1 MPTYTV
7 RAPNGKSYKITGPAG
22 ATNAQLER
30 ALLEAY
36 PDAGRAAPKQRVAP
50 PRTRGSGI
58 APVNALLDNI
68 NEILIGVP
76 EGAYNLAAMVT
87 DPISGM
93 IFGKEAVKQAQG
105 QRRAATDYLS
115 RKLVT
120 QPRPLAR
127 SLGQSMAPAAAVTR
141 TANVLA
147 PLAPKIPVIGDAVS
161 KVLKSTATGGV
172 GVKGASIPETI
183 ALKVAGGGT
192 SGATT
197 AALMGE
203 NPVEGG
209 LYGAGLPIVGTI
221 LKKLGGGAV
230 DIFRMS
236 KVEAGKIIREALGKD
251 VDAAKAAFAQ
261 LSPDDQRLAQQ
272 VLIEAGVEPSPFI
285 ALGDIAGKQMDPD
298 TTRIILEQQKAAR
311 DARHAAISGGA
322 DPTAQRAA
330 VEAERR
336 AVNEATGPAREA
348 ALGDIK
354 KTNAAVAETERLTND
369 LQRRADEQS
378 ALARRMA
385 FGANRAEELLATSNR
400 FDDYAQAL
408 DEGIAGERITDAG
421 KINVIRGR
429 AGAMTQRGETA
440 AQNAIDLRR
449 QAREAKLP
457 RGSRIIADIFS
468 DFAPEN
474 PEPLL
479 ASPLVAT
486 LRQQASAEGIRTS
499 SARRALLKL
508 ANQIEGAADQN
519 GMLNP
524 YDLYTL
530 RKEASDIVEKYVASS
545 AQPSTGSKKR
555 AAGLVIGFKNAV
567 DKALGPKFQD
577 YLVQHQLGMQKVN
590 MQELAARGA
599 QLAEESPDEFIALMN
614 RRRPKVVEDV
624 YGKGTNQFDISGLAL
639 ADPERYLALKS
650 SARELETLNR
660 MNELTSSGQAR
671 AQNILSAQ
679 EPGKLSR
686 AAMSII
692 RAKYP
697 PLAFLGTGTQ
707 GATSAFVTPAV
718 QKEIAKAYESGANMR
733 AAMNELPTAVRMSN
747 EVQQR
752 LSPTARNIMA
762 QQFGAPSTL
771 GAEYNFPDIDP
782 ETGEPLVDV
791 DFSEGYAVP
800 IYGRLSRNA
809 MRR

>member
-1 MPTYTV
+1 MATV
-7 RAPNGKSYKITGPAG
+7 
-22 ATNAQLER
+22 AQLEA
-30 ALLEAY
+30 ALMKADAAGDEA
-36 PDAGRAAPKQRVAP
+36 AAREIAAEIKRVRTVQSAPKQRVAP

-58 APVNALLDNI
+58 APVNAFLDNI
-68 NEILIGVP
+68 NEILLGIP
-76 EGAYNLAAMVT
+76 EGTYNLAAMVT
-87 DPISGM
+87 DPISRM

-105 QRRAATDYLS
+105 QRRAVTDYLS
-115 RKLVT
+115 RNLVT

-127 SLGQSMAPAAAVTR
+127 SLGQSIAPAAAVTR

-147 PLAPKIPVIGDAVS
+147 PLAPKIPVIGDTVS
-161 KVLKSTATGGV
+161 KVLASTATGGI
-172 GVKGASIPETI
+172 GVRGASIPETI

-203 NPVEGG
+203 DPVEGG

-251 VDAAKAAFAQ
+251 VDAARAAFAQ

-311 DARHAAISGGA
+311 DARLAAISGGA

-378 ALARRMA
+378 GLARRMTL
-385 FGANRAEELLATSNR
+385 GAERAETRLNQMDDFGNV
-400 FDDYAQAL
+400 FDPAAV
-408 DEGIAGERITDAG
+408 ARERG
-421 KINVIRGR
+421 V

-524 YDLYTL
+524 YDLYTI

-650 SARELETLNR
+650 SAKELETLNR

-686 AAMSII
+686 AAMSVI

-733 AAMNELPTAVRMSN
+733 AAMDVLPTAVRMSN

-782 ETGEPLVDV
+782 ESGEPLVDV

-800 IYGRLSRNA
+800 IYGNIPRDKRFKNLNA

>member
-7 RAPNGKSYKITGPAG
+7 RAPNGKTYKITGPAG
-22 ATNAQLER
+22 ATNAQIER
-30 ALLEAY
+30 AVLEAY

-50 PRTRGSGI
+50 PRTRGSGVG
-58 APVNALLDNI
+58 AVNALLDNI
-68 NEILIGVP
+68 NEIILGVP

-120 QPRPLAR
+120 KPRPLAR
-127 SLGQSMAPAAAVTR
+127 ELGRTIAPGAAVTR

-147 PLAPKIPVIGDAVS
+147 PLAPRIPVIGDAVS
-161 KVLKSTATGGV
+161 KVLKSTASGGI

-183 ALKVAGGGT
+183 ALKVTGGGA
-192 SGATT
+192 SGAST
-197 AALMGE
+197 AALMGQD
-203 NPVEGG
+203 PIEGG

-236 KVEAGKIIREALGKD
+236 KVQAGKIIREALGKD

-261 LSPDDQRLAQQ
+261 LSPGDQRLAQQ
-272 VLIEAGVEPSPFI
+272 VLIEAGVEPSPFFGLGKI
-285 ALGDIAGKQMDPD
+285 ASNQMDPD
-298 TTRIILEQQKAAR
+298 ATRIILEQQEAAR
-311 DARHAAISGGA
+311 NARLAGISGGA

-330 VEAERR
+330 ADVERR
-336 AVNEATGPAREA
+336 AVNEATTPAREA
-348 ALGDIK
+348 ALSRK
-354 KTNAAVAETERLTND
+354 PMLAA
-369 LQRRADEQS
+369 
-378 ALARRMA
+378 
-385 FGANRAEELLATSNR
+385 
-400 FDDYAQAL
+400 
-408 DEGIAGERITDAG
+408 
-421 KINVIRGR
+421 
-429 AGAMTQRGETA
+429 
-440 AQNAIDLRR
+440 
-449 QAREAKLP
+449 
-457 RGSRIIADIFS
+457 
-468 DFAPEN
+468 
-474 PEPLL
+474 
-479 ASPLVAT
+479 PLVNT
-486 LRQQASAEGIRTS
+486 LRQQAEAKGVRTS

-508 ANQIEGAADQN
+508 ANQIEGATDQN
-519 GMLNP
+519 GMLDP

-555 AAGLVIGFKNAV
+555 AAGLVMGFKNAV
-567 DKALGPKFQD
+567 DEALGPAFKD
-577 YLVQHQLGMQKVN
+577 YLVQHQRGMQNVN
-590 MQELAARGA
+590 IQELAARGA
-599 QLAEESPDEFIALMN
+599 QLAEESPDEFIKLMN

-639 ADPERYLALKS
+639 ADPARYLALKS
-650 SARELETLNR
+650 SAKELETLSK
-660 MNELTSSGQAR
+660 MDKLASSGQAR

-686 AAMSII
+686 HVSSII

-718 QKEIAKAYESGANMR
+718 QKEIAKAYESGPNMM
-733 AAMNELPTAVRMSN
+733 AAMNELPTAVRMS
-747 EVQQR
+747 EQVQQR
-752 LSPTARNIMA
+752 LSPTARNVMA

-771 GAEYNFPDIDP
+771 GAQYNFPDIDP
-782 ETGEPLVDV
+782 ESGEPLVDI
-791 DFSEGYAVP
+791 DFSEGYPVP
-800 IYGRLSRNA
+800 IYGRLSRNS

>member
-1 MPTYTV
+1 MATV
-7 RAPNGKSYKITGPAG
+7 
-22 ATNAQLER
+22 AQLEA
-30 ALLEAY
+30 ALMKADAAGDEA
-36 PDAGRAAPKQRVAP
+36 AAREIAAEIKRVRTVQSAPKKRVAP

-58 APVNALLDNI
+58 APVNAFLDNI

-87 DPISGM
+87 DPISRM
-93 IFGKEAVKQAQG
+93 VFGKEAVKQAQG

-115 RKLVT
+115 RNLVT

-147 PLAPKIPVIGDAVS
+147 PLAPKIPVIGDTVS
-161 KVLKSTATGGV
+161 KVLASTATGGV

-221 LKKLGGGAV
+221 LKKLGGRAV

-251 VDAAKAAFAQ
+251 VDAARAAFAQ

-285 ALGDIAGKQMDPD
+285 ALGNIAGKQMDPD

-311 DARHAAISGGA
+311 DARLAAISGGA

-336 AVNEATGPAREA
+336 AVNETTGPAREA

-354 KTNAAVAETERLTND
+354 KTNAAVAETERLTSD

-378 ALARRMA
+378 GLARRMTL
-385 FGANRAEELLATSNR
+385 GAERAETRLNQMDDFGNV
-400 FDDYAQAL
+400 FDPAAVAR
-408 DEGIAGERITDAG
+408 ERGI
-421 KINVIRGR
+421 

-524 YDLYTL
+524 YDLYTV

-650 SARELETLNR
+650 SAKELETLNR

-686 AAMSII
+686 AAMSVI

-733 AAMNELPTAVRMSN
+733 AAMDVLPTAVHMSN

-782 ETGEPLVDV
+782 ESGEPLVDV

-800 IYGRLSRNA
+800 IYGNIPRDKRFKNLNA

>member
-7 RAPNGKSYKITGPAG
+7 RAPNGKTYKITGPAG
-22 ATNAQLER
+22 ATNAQIER
-30 ALLEAY
+30 AVLEAY
-36 PDAGRAAPKQRVAP
+36 PDASGAAPKKRVAP
-50 PRTRGSGI
+50 PRTRGSGVG
-58 APVNALLDNI
+58 AVNAVLDNI
-68 NEILIGVP
+68 NEIILGVP

-115 RKLVT
+115 RNLVT
-120 QPRPLAR
+120 KPRPLAR
-127 SLGQSMAPAAAVTR
+127 ELGRTIAPGAAVTR

-147 PLAPKIPVIGDAVS
+147 PLAPKIPVVGDVVS
-161 KVLKSTATGGV
+161 KVLKSTASGGI

-183 ALKVAGGGT
+183 ALKVAGGGA
-192 SGATT
+192 SGAST
-197 AALMGE
+197 AALMGQD
-203 NPVEGG
+203 PVEGG

-236 KVEAGKIIREALGKD
+236 KVQAGKIIREALGKD

-261 LSPDDQRLAQQ
+261 LSPGDQRLAQQ
-272 VLIEAGVEPSPFI
+272 VLIEAGVEPSPFFGLGKI
-285 ALGDIAGKQMDPD
+285 ASNQMDPD
-298 TTRIILEQQKAAR
+298 ATRIILEQQEAAR
-311 DARHAAISGGA
+311 NARLAGISGGA

-330 VEAERR
+330 IDVERR
-336 AVNEATGPAREA
+336 AVNEATTPAREA
-348 ALGDIK
+348 ALSRK
-354 KTNAAVAETERLTND
+354 PMLAA
-369 LQRRADEQS
+369 
-378 ALARRMA
+378 
-385 FGANRAEELLATSNR
+385 
-400 FDDYAQAL
+400 
-408 DEGIAGERITDAG
+408 
-421 KINVIRGR
+421 
-429 AGAMTQRGETA
+429 
-440 AQNAIDLRR
+440 
-449 QAREAKLP
+449 
-457 RGSRIIADIFS
+457 
-468 DFAPEN
+468 
-474 PEPLL
+474 
-479 ASPLVAT
+479 PLVNT
-486 LRQQASAEGIRTS
+486 LRQQAEAKGVRTS

-508 ANQIEGAADQN
+508 ANQIEGATDQN
-519 GMLNP
+519 GMLDP

-555 AAGLVIGFKNAV
+555 AAGLVMGFKNAV
-567 DKALGPKFQD
+567 DEALGPAFKD
-577 YLVQHQLGMQKVN
+577 YLVQHQRGMQNVN
-590 MQELAARGA
+590 IQELAARGA
-599 QLAEESPDEFIALMN
+599 QLAEESPDEFIKLMN

-639 ADPERYLALKS
+639 ADPARYLALKS
-650 SARELETLNR
+650 SAKELETLSK
-660 MNELTSSGQAR
+660 MDKLASSGQAR

-718 QKEIAKAYESGANMR
+718 QKEIAKAYESGPNMM
-733 AAMNELPTAVRMSN
+733 AAISELPTSVRMS
-747 EVQQR
+747 EQVQQR
-752 LSPTARNIMA
+752 LSPTTRNVMA

-771 GAEYNFPDIDP
+771 GAQYNFPDIDP
-782 ETGEPLVDV
+782 ESGEPLVDI

-800 IYGRLSRNA
+800 IYGRLSRNS

>member
-1 MPTYTV
+1 MATV
-7 RAPNGKSYKITGPAG
+7 
-22 ATNAQLER
+22 AQLEA
-30 ALLEAY
+30 ALMKADAAGDEA
-36 PDAGRAAPKQRVAP
+36 AAREIAAEIKRVRTVRAAPKQRAAP

-58 APVNALLDNI
+58 APVNAFFDNV
-68 NEILIGVP
+68 NEILLGIP
-76 EGAYNLAAMVT
+76 EGTYNLAAMVT
-87 DPISGM
+87 DPISRM
-93 IFGKEAVKQAQG
+93 VFGKEAVKQAQG

-115 RKLVT
+115 RNLVT

-127 SLGQSMAPAAAVTR
+127 SLGQSIGPGAVVSR
-141 TANVLA
+141 TAKVLA

-161 KVLKSTATGGV
+161 KVLKSTASGGI

-251 VDAAKAAFAQ
+251 VDAAKKAFAQ

-311 DARHAAISGGA
+311 DARLAAISGGA

-348 ALGDIK
+348 ALSDIK
-354 KTNAAVAETERLTND
+354 KTNAAVAGTERLTGD
-369 LQRRADEQS
+369 LQRPA
-378 ALARRMA
+378 
-385 FGANRAEELLATSNR
+385 
-400 FDDYAQAL
+400 
-408 DEGIAGERITDAG
+408 
-421 KINVIRGR
+421 
-429 AGAMTQRGETA
+429 
-440 AQNAIDLRR
+440 
-449 QAREAKLP
+449 P

-686 AAMSII
+686 AAMSVI

-707 GATSAFVTPAV
+707 GAASAFVTPAV

>member
-7 RAPNGKSYKITGPAG
+7 RAPNGKTYKITGPAG
-22 ATNAQLER
+22 ATNAQIER
-30 ALLEAY
+30 AVLEAY

-50 PRTRGSGI
+50 PRTRGSGVG
-58 APVNALLDNI
+58 AVNALLDNI
-68 NEILIGVP
+68 NEIILGVP

-120 QPRPLAR
+120 KPRPLAR
-127 SLGQSMAPAAAVTR
+127 ELGRTIAPGAAVTR

-147 PLAPKIPVIGDAVS
+147 PLAPRIPVIGDAVS
-161 KVLKSTATGGV
+161 KVLKSTASGGI

-183 ALKVAGGGT
+183 ALKVTGGGA
-192 SGATT
+192 SGAST
-197 AALMGE
+197 AALMGQD
-203 NPVEGG
+203 PIEGG

-236 KVEAGKIIREALGKD
+236 KVQAGKIIREALGKD

-261 LSPDDQRLAQQ
+261 LSPGDQRLAQQ
-272 VLIEAGVEPSPFI
+272 VLIEAGVEPSPFFGLGKI
-285 ALGDIAGKQMDPD
+285 ASNQMDPD
-298 TTRIILEQQKAAR
+298 ATRIILEQQEAAR
-311 DARHAAISGGA
+311 NARLAGISGGA

-330 VEAERR
+330 IDVERR
-336 AVNEATGPAREA
+336 AVNEATGPARET
-348 ALGDIK
+348 ALGTIK
-354 KTNAAVAETERLTND
+354 ETNVAVSEAERLANAARQQA
-369 LQRRADEQS
+369 AEQS
-378 ALARRMA
+378 GLARRMT
-385 FGANRAEELLATSNR
+385 FGAERAETRLGQM
-400 FDDYAQAL
+400 DDLGDVFNPQAV
-408 DEGIAGERITDAG
+408 ARERG
-421 KINVIRGR
+421 V
-429 AGAMTQRGETA
+429 AGAMTQRGEQA
-440 AQNAIDLRR
+440 AQQAIDLRQ
-449 QAREAKLP
+449 QARGME
-457 RGSRIIADIFS
+457 DIV
-468 DFAPEN
+468 AELAAQN
-474 PEPLL
+474 REPLL
-479 ASPLVAT
+479 AAPLVAT
-486 LRQQASAEGIRTS
+486 LRQQAGAEGVRTS

-508 ANQIEGAADQN
+508 ASQIEGAADQN

-567 DKALGPKFQD
+567 DEALGPAFKD
-577 YLVQHQLGMQKVN
+577 YLVQHQRGMQNVN
-590 MQELAARGA
+590 IQELAARGA
-599 QLAEESPDEFIALMN
+599 QLAEETPDEFIALM
-614 RRRPKVVEDV
+614 RGKRPKIVEDV
-624 YGKGTNQFDISGLAL
+624 YGKGTNQYDIGGLAL
-639 ADPERYLALKS
+639 ADPARYLAMKS
-650 SARELETLNR
+650 SAKELETLNR
-660 MNELTSSGQAR
+660 MGELASSGQAR

-718 QKEIAKAYESGANMR
+718 QKEIAKAYESGPNMM
-733 AAMNELPTAVRMSN
+733 AAMNELPTAVRMS
-747 EVQQR
+747 EQVQQR
-752 LSPTARNIMA
+752 LSPTARNVMA

-771 GAEYNFPDIDP
+771 GAQYNFPDIDP
-782 ETGEPLVDV
+782 ESGEPLVDI
-791 DFSEGYAVP
+791 DFSEGYPVP
-800 IYGRLSRNA
+800 IYGRLSRNS
-809 MRR
+809 MSR

>member
-22 ATNAQLER
+22 ATKAQLER
-30 ALLEAY
+30 AVLEAY
-36 PDAGRAAPKQRVAP
+36 PDAGRAAPKQRAAP

-58 APVNALLDNI
+58 APVNAFLDNI

-87 DPISGM
+87 DPISRM

-105 QRRAATDYLS
+105 QRRAATDYVS
-115 RKLVT
+115 RNLVT

-127 SLGQSMAPAAAVTR
+127 SLGQSIGPGAVVSR
-141 TANVLA
+141 TAKVLA
-147 PLAPKIPVIGDAVS
+147 PLAPKIPVIGDTVS
-161 KVLKSTATGGV
+161 KVLTSTASGGV

-203 NPVEGG
+203 DPVEGG

-221 LKKLGGGAV
+221 LKKLGGRAV

-251 VDAAKAAFAQ
+251 VDAARAAFAQ

-285 ALGDIAGKQMDPD
+285 ALGDIAERQMDPD

-311 DARHAAISGGA
+311 DARLAAISGGA

-336 AVNEATGPAREA
+336 AVNETTGPAREA

-354 KTNAAVAETERLTND
+354 KTNAAVAGTGRLTGD
-369 LQRRADEQS
+369 LQR
-378 ALARRMA
+378 
-385 FGANRAEELLATSNR
+385 
-400 FDDYAQAL
+400 
-408 DEGIAGERITDAG
+408 
-421 KINVIRGR
+421 
-429 AGAMTQRGETA
+429 A
-440 AQNAIDLRR
+440 A
-449 QAREAKLP
+449 P

-524 YDLYTL
+524 YDLYTV

-577 YLVQHQLGMQKVN
+577 YLVQHQLGMQKLN

-639 ADPERYLALKS
+639 ADPARYLALKS
-650 SARELETLNR
+650 SAKELETLNR
-660 MNELTSSGQAR
+660 MSELTSSGQAR

-686 AAMSII
+686 AAMSVI

-697 PLAFLGTGTQ
+697 PLAFLGAGTQ

-733 AAMNELPTAVRMSN
+733 AAMDVLPTAVRMSN

-782 ETGEPLVDV
+782 ESGEPLVDV

-800 IYGRLSRNA
+800 IYGNIPRDKRFKNLNA

>member
-1 MPTYTV
+1 MATV
-7 RAPNGKSYKITGPAG
+7 
-22 ATNAQLER
+22 AQLEA
-30 ALLEAY
+30 ALMKADAAGDEA
-36 PDAGRAAPKQRVAP
+36 AAREIAAEIKRVRTARSAPKQRVAP
-50 PRTRGSGI
+50 SRTRGSGI
-58 APVNALLDNI
+58 APVNAFLDNI
-68 NEILIGVP
+68 NEILIGIP
-76 EGAYNLAAMVT
+76 EGTYNLAAMVT
-87 DPISGM
+87 DPISRM

-115 RKLVT
+115 RNLVT

-127 SLGQSMAPAAAVTR
+127 SLGQSIAPAAAVTR

-161 KVLKSTATGGV
+161 KVLTSTATGGV

-251 VDAAKAAFAQ
+251 VDAAKKAFAQ

-311 DARHAAISGGA
+311 DARLAAISGGA

-348 ALGDIK
+348 ALSDIK
-354 KTNAAVAETERLTND
+354 KTNAAVAGTERLTGD
-369 LQRRADEQS
+369 LQRPA
-378 ALARRMA
+378 
-385 FGANRAEELLATSNR
+385 
-400 FDDYAQAL
+400 
-408 DEGIAGERITDAG
+408 
-421 KINVIRGR
+421 
-429 AGAMTQRGETA
+429 
-440 AQNAIDLRR
+440 
-449 QAREAKLP
+449 P

-686 AAMSII
+686 AAMSVI

-707 GATSAFVTPAV
+707 GAASAFVTPAV

-782 ETGEPLVDV
+782 ESGEPLVDV

-800 IYGRLSRNA
+800 IYGNIPRDKRFKNLNA

>member
-1 MPTYTV
+1 MATV
-7 RAPNGKSYKITGPAG
+7 
-22 ATNAQLER
+22 AQLEA
-30 ALLEAY
+30 ALMKADAAGDEA
-36 PDAGRAAPKQRVAP
+36 AAREIAAEIKRTRTAKPAKQRVAP
-50 PRTRGSGI
+50 PRTRGSGVG
-58 APVNALLDNI
+58 AVNALLDNI
-68 NEILIGVP
+68 NEIILGVP

-120 QPRPLAR
+120 KPRPLAR
-127 SLGQSMAPAAAVTR
+127 ELGRTIAPGAAVTR

-147 PLAPKIPVIGDAVS
+147 PLAPKIPVVGDVVS
-161 KVLKSTATGGV
+161 KVLKSTASGGI

-183 ALKVAGGGT
+183 ALKVAGGGA
-192 SGATT
+192 SGAST
-197 AALMGE
+197 AALMGQD
-203 NPVEGG
+203 PIEGG

-261 LSPDDQRLAQQ
+261 LSPGDQRLAQQ
-272 VLIEAGVEPSPFI
+272 VLIEAGVEPSPFFGLGKI
-285 ALGDIAGKQMDPD
+285 ASNQMDPD
-298 TTRIILEQQKAAR
+298 ATRIILEQQEAAR
-311 DARHAAISGGA
+311 NARLAGISGGA

-330 VEAERR
+330 ADVGRR
-336 AVNEATGPAREA
+336 AVNEATTPAREA
-348 ALGDIK
+348 ALSRK
-354 KTNAAVAETERLTND
+354 PMLAA
-369 LQRRADEQS
+369 
-378 ALARRMA
+378 
-385 FGANRAEELLATSNR
+385 
-400 FDDYAQAL
+400 
-408 DEGIAGERITDAG
+408 
-421 KINVIRGR
+421 
-429 AGAMTQRGETA
+429 
-440 AQNAIDLRR
+440 
-449 QAREAKLP
+449 
-457 RGSRIIADIFS
+457 
-468 DFAPEN
+468 
-474 PEPLL
+474 
-479 ASPLVAT
+479 PLVNT
-486 LRQQASAEGIRTS
+486 LRQQAEAKGVRTS

-508 ANQIEGAADQN
+508 ANQIEGATDQN
-519 GMLNP
+519 GMLDP

-555 AAGLVIGFKNAV
+555 AAGLVMGFKNAV
-567 DKALGPKFQD
+567 DEALGPAFKD
-577 YLVQHQLGMQKVN
+577 YLVQHQRGMQNVN
-590 MQELAARGA
+590 IQELAARGA
-599 QLAEESPDEFIALMN
+599 QLAEESPDEFIKLMN

-639 ADPERYLALKS
+639 ADPARYLALKS
-650 SARELETLNR
+650 SAKELETLSK
-660 MNELTSSGQAR
+660 MDKLASSGQAR

-718 QKEIAKAYESGANMR
+718 QKEIAKAYESGPNMM
-733 AAMNELPTAVRMSN
+733 AAMNELPTAVRMS
-747 EVQQR
+747 EQVQQR
-752 LSPTARNIMA
+752 LSPTARNVMA

-771 GAEYNFPDIDP
+771 GAQYNFPDIDP
-782 ETGEPLVDV
+782 ESGEPLVDI
-791 DFSEGYAVP
+791 DFSEGYPVP
-800 IYGRLSRNA
+800 IYGRVSRNM

>member
-58 APVNALLDNI
+58 APVNAFFDNF
-68 NEILIGVP
+68 NEILLGIP
-76 EGAYNLAAMVT
+76 EGTYNLAAMVT
-87 DPISGM
+87 DPISRM

-115 RKLVT
+115 RNLVT

-127 SLGQSMAPAAAVTR
+127 SLGQSIGPGAVVSR
-141 TANVLA
+141 TAKVLA
-147 PLAPKIPVIGDAVS
+147 PLAPKIPVIGDTVS
-161 KVLKSTATGGV
+161 NVLKSTATGGI

-251 VDAAKAAFAQ
+251 VDAAKKAFAQ

-348 ALGDIK
+348 ALSDIK

-378 ALARRMA
+378 GLARRMTL
-385 FGANRAEELLATSNR
+385 GAERAETRLNQMDDFGNV
-400 FDDYAQAL
+400 FDPAAVAR
-408 DEGIAGERITDAG
+408 ERGI
-421 KINVIRGR
+421 

-449 QAREAKLP
+449 EAREAKLP

-524 YDLYTL
+524 YDLYTI

-624 YGKGTNQFDISGLAL
+624 DGKGTNQFDISGLAL

-752 LSPTARNIMA
+752 LSPTARNVMA

-800 IYGRLSRNA
+800 IYGDIPENKRFKNLNA

>member
-1 MPTYTV
+1 MATV
-7 RAPNGKSYKITGPAG
+7 
-22 ATNAQLER
+22 AQLEA
-30 ALLEAY
+30 ALMKADAAGDEA
-36 PDAGRAAPKQRVAP
+36 AAREIAAEIKRTRTAKPAKQRVAP
-50 PRTRGSGI
+50 PRTRGSGVG
-58 APVNALLDNI
+58 AVNALLDNI
-68 NEILIGVP
+68 NEIILGVP

-120 QPRPLAR
+120 KPRPLAR
-127 SLGQSMAPAAAVTR
+127 ELGRTIAPGAAVTR

-147 PLAPKIPVIGDAVS
+147 PLAPKIPVVGDVVS
-161 KVLKSTATGGV
+161 KVLKSTASGGI

-192 SGATT
+192 SGAST
-197 AALMGE
+197 AALMGQD
-203 NPVEGG
+203 PIEGG

-261 LSPDDQRLAQQ
+261 LSPGDQRLAQQ
-272 VLIEAGVEPSPFI
+272 VLIEAGVEPSPFFGLGKI
-285 ALGDIAGKQMDPD
+285 ASNQMDPD
-298 TTRIILEQQKAAR
+298 ATRIILEQQEAAR
-311 DARHAAISGGA
+311 NARLAGISGGA

-330 VEAERR
+330 ADVGRR
-336 AVNEATGPAREA
+336 AVNEATTPAREA
-348 ALGDIK
+348 ALSRK
-354 KTNAAVAETERLTND
+354 PMLAA
-369 LQRRADEQS
+369 
-378 ALARRMA
+378 
-385 FGANRAEELLATSNR
+385 
-400 FDDYAQAL
+400 
-408 DEGIAGERITDAG
+408 
-421 KINVIRGR
+421 
-429 AGAMTQRGETA
+429 
-440 AQNAIDLRR
+440 
-449 QAREAKLP
+449 
-457 RGSRIIADIFS
+457 
-468 DFAPEN
+468 
-474 PEPLL
+474 
-479 ASPLVAT
+479 PLVNT
-486 LRQQASAEGIRTS
+486 LRQQAEAKGVRTS

-508 ANQIEGAADQN
+508 ANQIEGATDQN
-519 GMLNP
+519 GMLDP

-530 RKEASDIVEKYVASS
+530 RKEASDIIEKYVASS

-555 AAGLVIGFKNAV
+555 AAGLVMGFKNAV
-567 DKALGPKFQD
+567 DEALGPAFKD
-577 YLVQHQLGMQKVN
+577 YLVQHQRGMQNVN
-590 MQELAARGA
+590 IQELAARGA
-599 QLAEESPDEFIALMN
+599 QLAEESPDEFIKLMN

-639 ADPERYLALKS
+639 ADPARYLALKS
-650 SARELETLNR
+650 SAKELETLSK
-660 MNELTSSGQAR
+660 MDKLASSGQAR

-718 QKEIAKAYESGANMR
+718 QKEIAKAYESGPNMM
-733 AAMNELPTAVRMSN
+733 AAMNELPTAVRMS
-747 EVQQR
+747 EQVQQR
-752 LSPTARNIMA
+752 LSPTARNVMA

-771 GAEYNFPDIDP
+771 GAQYNFPDIDP
-782 ETGEPLVDV
+782 ESGEPLIDI

-800 IYGRLSRNA
+800 IYGRVSRNS

>member
-1 MPTYTV
+1 MATV
-7 RAPNGKSYKITGPAG
+7 
-22 ATNAQLER
+22 AQLEA
-30 ALLEAY
+30 ALMKADAAGDEA
-36 PDAGRAAPKQRVAP
+36 AAREIAAEIKRTRTAKPAKQRVAP
-50 PRTRGSGI
+50 PRTRGSGVG
-58 APVNALLDNI
+58 AVNALLDNI
-68 NEILIGVP
+68 NEIILGVP

-120 QPRPLAR
+120 KPRPLAR
-127 SLGQSMAPAAAVTR
+127 ELGRTIAPGAAVTR

-147 PLAPKIPVIGDAVS
+147 PLAPKIPVVGDVVS
-161 KVLKSTATGGV
+161 KVLKSTASGGI

-192 SGATT
+192 SGAST
-197 AALMGE
+197 AALMGQD
-203 NPVEGG
+203 PIEGG

-261 LSPDDQRLAQQ
+261 LSPGDQRLAQQ
-272 VLIEAGVEPSPFI
+272 VLIEAGVEPSPFFGLGKI
-285 ALGDIAGKQMDPD
+285 ASNQMDPD
-298 TTRIILEQQKAAR
+298 ATRIILEQQEAAR
-311 DARHAAISGGA
+311 NARLAGISGGA

-330 VEAERR
+330 ADVGRR
-336 AVNEATGPAREA
+336 AVNEATTPAREA
-348 ALGDIK
+348 ALSRK
-354 KTNAAVAETERLTND
+354 PMLAA
-369 LQRRADEQS
+369 
-378 ALARRMA
+378 
-385 FGANRAEELLATSNR
+385 
-400 FDDYAQAL
+400 
-408 DEGIAGERITDAG
+408 
-421 KINVIRGR
+421 
-429 AGAMTQRGETA
+429 
-440 AQNAIDLRR
+440 
-449 QAREAKLP
+449 
-457 RGSRIIADIFS
+457 
-468 DFAPEN
+468 
-474 PEPLL
+474 
-479 ASPLVAT
+479 PLVNT
-486 LRQQASAEGIRTS
+486 LRQQAEAKGVRTS

-508 ANQIEGAADQN
+508 ANQIEGATDQN
-519 GMLNP
+519 GMLDP

-530 RKEASDIVEKYVASS
+530 RKEASDIIEKYVASS

-555 AAGLVIGFKNAV
+555 AAGLVMGFKNAV
-567 DKALGPKFQD
+567 DEALGPAFKD
-577 YLVQHQLGMQKVN
+577 YLVQHQRGMQNVN
-590 MQELAARGA
+590 IQELAARGA
-599 QLAEESPDEFIALMN
+599 QLAEESPDEFIKLMN

-639 ADPERYLALKS
+639 ADPARYLALKS
-650 SARELETLNR
+650 SAKELETLSK
-660 MNELTSSGQAR
+660 MDKLASSGQAR

-718 QKEIAKAYESGANMR
+718 QKEIAKAYESGPNMM
-733 AAMNELPTAVRMSN
+733 AAMNELPTAVRMS
-747 EVQQR
+747 EQVQQR
-752 LSPTARNIMA
+752 LSPTARNVMA

-771 GAEYNFPDIDP
+771 GAQYNFPDIDP
-782 ETGEPLVDV
+782 ESGEPLIDI

-800 IYGRLSRNA
+800 IYGRVSRNM

>member
-1 MPTYTV
+1 MATV
-7 RAPNGKSYKITGPAG
+7 
-22 ATNAQLER
+22 AQLEA
-30 ALLEAY
+30 ALMKADAAGDEA
-36 PDAGRAAPKQRVAP
+36 AAREIAAEIKRTRTAKPAKQRVAP
-50 PRTRGSGI
+50 PRTRGSGVG
-58 APVNALLDNI
+58 AVNALLDNI
-68 NEILIGVP
+68 NEIILGVP

-120 QPRPLAR
+120 KPRPLAR
-127 SLGQSMAPAAAVTR
+127 ELGRTIAPGAAVTR

-147 PLAPKIPVIGDAVS
+147 PLAPKIPVVGDVVS
-161 KVLKSTATGGV
+161 KVLKSTASGGI

-192 SGATT
+192 SGAST
-197 AALMGE
+197 AALMGQD
-203 NPVEGG
+203 PIEGG

-221 LKKLGGGAV
+221 LKKLGGAAV

-261 LSPDDQRLAQQ
+261 LSPGDQRLAQQ
-272 VLIEAGVEPSPFI
+272 VLIEAGVEPSPFFGLGKI
-285 ALGDIAGKQMDPD
+285 ASNQMDPD
-298 TTRIILEQQKAAR
+298 ATRIILEQQEAAR
-311 DARHAAISGGA
+311 NARLAGISGGA

-330 VEAERR
+330 ADVGRR
-336 AVNEATGPAREA
+336 AVNEATTPAREA
-348 ALGDIK
+348 ALSRK
-354 KTNAAVAETERLTND
+354 PMLAA
-369 LQRRADEQS
+369 
-378 ALARRMA
+378 
-385 FGANRAEELLATSNR
+385 
-400 FDDYAQAL
+400 
-408 DEGIAGERITDAG
+408 
-421 KINVIRGR
+421 
-429 AGAMTQRGETA
+429 
-440 AQNAIDLRR
+440 
-449 QAREAKLP
+449 
-457 RGSRIIADIFS
+457 
-468 DFAPEN
+468 
-474 PEPLL
+474 
-479 ASPLVAT
+479 PLVNT
-486 LRQQASAEGIRTS
+486 LRQQAEAKGVRTS

-508 ANQIEGAADQN
+508 ANQIEGATDQN
-519 GMLNP
+519 GMLDP

-555 AAGLVIGFKNAV
+555 AAGLVMGFKNAV
-567 DKALGPKFQD
+567 DEALGPAFKD
-577 YLVQHQLGMQKVN
+577 YLVQHQRGMQNVN
-590 MQELAARGA
+590 IQELAARGA
-599 QLAEESPDEFIALMN
+599 QLAEESPDEFIKLMN

-639 ADPERYLALKS
+639 ADPARYLALKS
-650 SARELETLNR
+650 SAKELETLSK
-660 MNELTSSGQAR
+660 MDKLASSGQAR

-718 QKEIAKAYESGANMR
+718 QKEIAKAYESGPNMM
-733 AAMNELPTAVRMSN
+733 AAMNELPTAVRMS
-747 EVQQR
+747 EQVQQR
-752 LSPTARNIMA
+752 LSPTARNVMA

-771 GAEYNFPDIDP
+771 GAQYNFPDIDP
-782 ETGEPLVDV
+782 ESGEPLVDI
-791 DFSEGYAVP
+791 DFSEGYPVP
-800 IYGRLSRNA
+800 IYGRLSRNS
-809 MRR
+809 MSR

>member
-1 MPTYTV
+1 MATV
-7 RAPNGKSYKITGPAG
+7 
-22 ATNAQLER
+22 AQLEA
-30 ALLEAY
+30 ALMKADAAGDEA
-36 PDAGRAAPKQRVAP
+36 AAREIAAEIKRVRTVRSAPKQRVAP

-58 APVNALLDNI
+58 GAINAALDNI
-68 NEILIGVP
+68 NEIILGVP

-87 DPISGM
+87 DPISRM
-93 IFGKEAVKQAQG
+93 VFGEEAVKQAQG

-120 QPRPLAR
+120 KPRPLAR
-127 SLGQSMAPAAAVTR
+127 SLGQSIAPAAAVTR

-147 PLAPKIPVIGDAVS
+147 PLAPKIPVIGDVVS
-161 KVLKSTATGGV
+161 KVLKSTASGGI

-183 ALKVAGGGT
+183 ALKVVGGGT
-192 SGATT
+192 SGAST

-203 NPVEGG
+203 DPVEGG

-221 LKKLGGGAV
+221 LKKLGGAAV

-261 LSPDDQRLAQQ
+261 LSPNDQRLAQQ
-272 VLIEAGVEPSPFI
+272 VLIEAGVEPSPFFGLGKI
-285 ALGDIAGKQMDPD
+285 ASNQMDPD
-298 TTRIILEQQKAAR
+298 ATRIILEQQEAAR
-311 DARHAAISGGA
+311 NARLAGVSGGA

-330 VEAERR
+330 ADVERR
-336 AVNEATGPAREA
+336 AVNEATTPAREA
-348 ALGDIK
+348 ALSREPML
-354 KTNAAVAETERLTND
+354 AA
-369 LQRRADEQS
+369 
-378 ALARRMA
+378 
-385 FGANRAEELLATSNR
+385 
-400 FDDYAQAL
+400 
-408 DEGIAGERITDAG
+408 
-421 KINVIRGR
+421 
-429 AGAMTQRGETA
+429 
-440 AQNAIDLRR
+440 
-449 QAREAKLP
+449 
-457 RGSRIIADIFS
+457 
-468 DFAPEN
+468 
-474 PEPLL
+474 
-479 ASPLVAT
+479 PLVNT
-486 LRQQASAEGIRTS
+486 LRQQAEAKGVRTS

-508 ANQIEGAADQN
+508 ANQIEGATDQN
-519 GMLNP
+519 GMLDP

-555 AAGLVIGFKNAV
+555 AAGLVMGFKNAV
-567 DKALGPKFQD
+567 DEALGPAFKD
-577 YLVQHQLGMQKVN
+577 YLVQHQRGMQNVN
-590 MQELAARGA
+590 IQELAARGA
-599 QLAEESPDEFIALMN
+599 QLAEESPDEFIKLMN

-639 ADPERYLALKS
+639 ADPARYLALKS
-650 SARELETLNR
+650 SAKELETLSK
-660 MNELTSSGQAR
+660 MDKLASSGQAR

-718 QKEIAKAYESGANMR
+718 QKEIAKAYESGPNMM
-733 AAMNELPTAVRMSN
+733 AAINELPTAVRMS
-747 EVQQR
+747 EQVQQR
-752 LSPTARNIMA
+752 LSPTARNVMA

-771 GAEYNFPDIDP
+771 GAQYNFPDIDP
-782 ETGEPLVDV
+782 ESGEPLIDI

-800 IYGRLSRNA
+800 IYGRVSRNS

>member
-1 MPTYTV
+1 
-7 RAPNGKSYKITGPAG
+7 
-22 ATNAQLER
+22 
-30 ALLEAY
+30 
-36 PDAGRAAPKQRVAP
+36 
-50 PRTRGSGI
+50 
-58 APVNALLDNI
+58 
-68 NEILIGVP
+68 
-76 EGAYNLAAMVT
+76 
-87 DPISGM
+87 
-93 IFGKEAVKQAQG
+93 
-105 QRRAATDYLS
+105 
-115 RKLVT
+115 
-120 QPRPLAR
+120 
-127 SLGQSMAPAAAVTR
+127 
-141 TANVLA
+141 
-147 PLAPKIPVIGDAVS
+147 
-161 KVLKSTATGGV
+161 
-172 GVKGASIPETI
+172 
-183 ALKVAGGGT
+183 
-192 SGATT
+192 
-197 AALMGE
+197 
-203 NPVEGG
+203 
-209 LYGAGLPIVGTI
+209 
-221 LKKLGGGAV
+221 
-230 DIFRMS
+230 
-236 KVEAGKIIREALGKD
+236 
-251 VDAAKAAFAQ
+251 
-261 LSPDDQRLAQQ
+261 
-272 VLIEAGVEPSPFI
+272 
-285 ALGDIAGKQMDPD
+285 
-298 TTRIILEQQKAAR
+298 
-311 DARHAAISGGA
+311 
-322 DPTAQRAA
+322 
-330 VEAERR
+330 
-336 AVNEATGPAREA
+336 
-348 ALGDIK
+348 
-354 KTNAAVAETERLTND
+354 
-369 LQRRADEQS
+369 
-378 ALARRMA
+378 
-385 FGANRAEELLATSNR
+385 
-400 FDDYAQAL
+400 
-408 DEGIAGERITDAG
+408 
-421 KINVIRGR
+421 
-429 AGAMTQRGETA
+429 
-440 AQNAIDLRR
+440 
-449 QAREAKLP
+449 LP

-524 YDLYTL
+524 YDLYTV

-650 SARELETLNR
+650 SAKELETLNR

-686 AAMSII
+686 AAMSVI

-733 AAMNELPTAVRMSN
+733 AAMDVLPTAVHMSN

-782 ETGEPLVDV
+782 ESGEPLVDV

-800 IYGRLSRNA
+800 IYGNIPRDKRFKNLNA

>member
-7 RAPNGKSYKITGPAG
+7 RAPNGKTYKITGPAG
-22 ATNAQLER
+22 ATNAQIER
-30 ALLEAY
+30 AVLEAY
-36 PDAGRAAPKQRVAP
+36 PDAGGAAPKKRVAP
-50 PRTRGSGI
+50 PRTRGSGVG
-58 APVNALLDNI
+58 AVNALLDNI
-68 NEILIGVP
+68 NEIILGAP

-120 QPRPLAR
+120 KPRPLAR
-127 SLGQSMAPAAAVTR
+127 ELGRTIAPGAAVTR

-147 PLAPKIPVIGDAVS
+147 PLAPKIPVVGDVVS
-161 KVLKSTATGGV
+161 KVLKSTASGGI

-183 ALKVAGGGT
+183 ALKVAGGGA
-192 SGATT
+192 SGAST
-197 AALMGE
+197 AALMGQD
-203 NPVEGG
+203 PVEGG

-236 KVEAGKIIREALGKD
+236 KVQAGKIIREALGKD

-261 LSPDDQRLAQQ
+261 LSPGDQRLAQQ
-272 VLIEAGVEPSPFI
+272 VLIEAGVEPSPFFGLGKI
-285 ALGDIAGKQMDPD
+285 ASNQMDPD
-298 TTRIILEQQKAAR
+298 ATRIILEQQEAAR
-311 DARHAAISGGA
+311 NARLAAISGGA
-322 DPTAQRAA
+322 DETARRAA
-330 VEAERR
+330 ADVERR

-354 KTNAAVAETERLTND
+354 ETNIVVSDAERLANAAR
-369 LQRRADEQS
+369 RRADEITAS
-378 ALARRMA
+378 GVVPRMR
-385 FGANRAEELLATSNR
+385 GLEER
-400 FDDYAQAL
+400 
-408 DEGIAGERITDAG
+408 AGEQAAIMGGKPALFPDMERIQQTRGISGAAGQRADDAMAAQIG
-421 KINVIRGR
+421 LRGVAR
-429 AGAMTQRGETA
+429 DMDDIVAELA
-440 AQNAIDLRR
+440 AQNR
-449 QAREAKLP
+449 
-457 RGSRIIADIFS
+457 
-468 DFAPEN
+468 
-474 PEPLL
+474 EPLL
-479 ASPLVAT
+479 AAPLVAT
-486 LRQQASAEGIRTS
+486 LRQQAGAEGVRTS

-567 DKALGPKFQD
+567 DEALGPAFKD
-577 YLVQHQLGMQKVN
+577 YLVQHQRGMQNVN
-590 MQELAARGA
+590 IQELAARGA
-599 QLAEESPDEFIALMN
+599 QLAEETPDEFIALM
-614 RRRPKVVEDV
+614 RGKRPKIVEDV
-624 YGKGTNQFDISGLAL
+624 YGKGTNQYDIGGLAL
-639 ADPERYLALKS
+639 ADPARYLAMKS
-650 SARELETLNR
+650 SAKELETLNR
-660 MNELTSSGQAR
+660 MDELASSGQAR

-686 AAMSII
+686 HVSSII

-718 QKEIAKAYESGANMR
+718 QKEIAKAYESGPNMM
-733 AAMNELPTAVRMSN
+733 AAISELPTSVRMS
-747 EVQQR
+747 EQVQQR
-752 LSPTARNIMA
+752 LSPTARNVMA

-771 GAEYNFPDIDP
+771 GAQYNFPDIDP
-782 ETGEPLVDV
+782 DSGEPLIDI
-791 DFSEGYAVP
+791 DYSEGYPVP
-800 IYGRLSRNA
+800 IYGTVSRNM

>member
-1 MPTYTV
+1 MATV
-7 RAPNGKSYKITGPAG
+7 
-22 ATNAQLER
+22 AQLEA
-30 ALLEAY
+30 ALMKADAAGDEA
-36 PDAGRAAPKQRVAP
+36 AAREIAAEIKRTRTAKPAKQRVAP
-50 PRTRGSGI
+50 PRTRGSGVG
-58 APVNALLDNI
+58 AVNALLDNI
-68 NEILIGVP
+68 NEIILGVP

-115 RKLVT
+115 RNLVT
-120 QPRPLAR
+120 KPRPLAR
-127 SLGQSMAPAAAVTR
+127 ELGRTIAPGAAVTR

-147 PLAPKIPVIGDAVS
+147 PLAPKIPVVGDVVS
-161 KVLKSTATGGV
+161 KVLKSTASGGI

-183 ALKVAGGGT
+183 ALKVAGGGA
-192 SGATT
+192 SGAST
-197 AALMGE
+197 AALMGQD
-203 NPVEGG
+203 PVEGG

-236 KVEAGKIIREALGKD
+236 KVQAGKIIREALGKD

-261 LSPDDQRLAQQ
+261 LSPGDQRLAQQ
-272 VLIEAGVEPSPFI
+272 VLIEAGVEPSPFFGLGKI
-285 ALGDIAGKQMDPD
+285 ASNQMDPD
-298 TTRIILEQQKAAR
+298 ATRIILEQQEAAR
-311 DARHAAISGGA
+311 NARLAGVSGGA

-330 VEAERR
+330 ADVERR
-336 AVNEATGPAREA
+336 AVNETTTPAREA
-348 ALGDIK
+348 ALSRK
-354 KTNAAVAETERLTND
+354 PMLAA
-369 LQRRADEQS
+369 
-378 ALARRMA
+378 
-385 FGANRAEELLATSNR
+385 
-400 FDDYAQAL
+400 
-408 DEGIAGERITDAG
+408 
-421 KINVIRGR
+421 
-429 AGAMTQRGETA
+429 
-440 AQNAIDLRR
+440 
-449 QAREAKLP
+449 
-457 RGSRIIADIFS
+457 
-468 DFAPEN
+468 
-474 PEPLL
+474 
-479 ASPLVAT
+479 PLVNT
-486 LRQQASAEGIRTS
+486 LRQQAEAKGVRTS

-508 ANQIEGAADQN
+508 ANQIEGATDQN
-519 GMLNP
+519 GMLDP

-555 AAGLVIGFKNAV
+555 AAGLVMGFKNAV
-567 DKALGPKFQD
+567 DEALGPAFKD
-577 YLVQHQLGMQKVN
+577 YLVQHQRGMQNVN
-590 MQELAARGA
+590 IQELAARGA
-599 QLAEESPDEFIALMN
+599 QLAEESPDEFIKLMN

-639 ADPERYLALKS
+639 ADPARYLALKS
-650 SARELETLNR
+650 SAKELETLSK
-660 MNELTSSGQAR
+660 MDKLASSGQAR

-718 QKEIAKAYESGANMR
+718 QKEIAKAYESGPNMM
-733 AAMNELPTAVRMSN
+733 AAMNQLPTAVRMS
-747 EVQQR
+747 EQVQQR
-752 LSPTARNIMA
+752 LSPTARNVMA

-771 GAEYNFPDIDP
+771 GAQYNFPDIDP
-782 ETGEPLVDV
+782 ESGEPLIDI

-800 IYGRLSRNA
+800 IYGRVSRNS

>member
-1 MPTYTV
+1 MATV
-7 RAPNGKSYKITGPAG
+7 
-22 ATNAQLER
+22 AQLEA
-30 ALLEAY
+30 ALMKADAAGDEA
-36 PDAGRAAPKQRVAP
+36 AAREIAAEIKRVRTVQSAPKQRVAP

-58 APVNALLDNI
+58 APVNAFLDNI
-68 NEILIGVP
+68 NEILLGIP
-76 EGAYNLAAMVT
+76 EGTYNLAAMVT
-87 DPISGM
+87 DPISRM

-115 RKLVT
+115 RNLVT

-127 SLGQSMAPAAAVTR
+127 SLGQSMAPGAAVTR

-147 PLAPKIPVIGDAVS
+147 PLAPKIPVIGDTVS
-161 KVLKSTATGGV
+161 KVLASTATGGI
-172 GVKGASIPETI
+172 GVRGASIPETI

-203 NPVEGG
+203 DPVEGG

-251 VDAAKAAFAQ
+251 VDAARAAFAQ

-311 DARHAAISGGA
+311 DARLAAISGGA

-354 KTNAAVAETERLTND
+354 KTNAAVAGTERLTGD
-369 LQRRADEQS
+369 LQRPA
-378 ALARRMA
+378 
-385 FGANRAEELLATSNR
+385 
-400 FDDYAQAL
+400 
-408 DEGIAGERITDAG
+408 
-421 KINVIRGR
+421 
-429 AGAMTQRGETA
+429 
-440 AQNAIDLRR
+440 
-449 QAREAKLP
+449 P

-524 YDLYTL
+524 YDLYTI

-650 SARELETLNR
+650 SAKELETLNR

-686 AAMSII
+686 AAMSVI

-733 AAMNELPTAVRMSN
+733 AAMDVLPTAVRMSN

-782 ETGEPLVDV
+782 ESGEPLVDV

-800 IYGRLSRNA
+800 IYGNIPRDKRFKNLNA

>member
-1 MPTYTV
+1 M
-7 RAPNGKSYKITGPAG
+7 
-22 ATNAQLER
+22 ATIAQLEA
-30 ALLEAY
+30 ALMKADAAGDEA
-36 PDAGRAAPKQRVAP
+36 AAREIAAEIKRVRTVRSAPKQRVAA

-58 APVNALLDNI
+58 GPVNTLLDNI

-285 ALGDIAGKQMDPD
+285 ALGDIASKQMDPD
-298 TTRIILEQQKAAR
+298 TTRIILEQQEAAR
-311 DARHAAISGGA
+311 KALLAGISGGA
-322 DPTAQRAA
+322 DATAQRAA
-330 VEAERR
+330 VDAERR

-348 ALGDIK
+348 ALSDIK
-354 KTNAAVAETERLTND
+354 KTNAAVAGTERLTGD
-369 LQRRADEQS
+369 LQRPA
-378 ALARRMA
+378 
-385 FGANRAEELLATSNR
+385 
-400 FDDYAQAL
+400 
-408 DEGIAGERITDAG
+408 
-421 KINVIRGR
+421 
-429 AGAMTQRGETA
+429 
-440 AQNAIDLRR
+440 
-449 QAREAKLP
+449 P

-624 YGKGTNQFDISGLAL
+624 YGKGTNQFDIGGLAL
-639 ADPERYLALKS
+639 ADPARYLALKS
-650 SARELETLNR
+650 SAKELETLNR
-660 MNELTSSGQAR
+660 MDELASSGQAR

-718 QKEIAKAYESGANMR
+718 QKEIAKAYESGPNMM
-733 AAMNELPTAVRMSN
+733 AAINELPTAVRMS
-747 EVQQR
+747 EQVQQR
-752 LSPTARNIMA
+752 LSPTARNVMA

-791 DFSEGYAVP
+791 DFSEGYPVP
-800 IYGRLSRNA
+800 IYGRLSRNT